1 MLFRSKLAN
10 VDKAVF
16 EELKLL
22 IEKGIDQKEFSESQK
37 ALLAQW
43 KIERS
48 SDSRIAG
55 ILAENLSAKRDM
67 DFYRKL
73 EKQVET
79 LTPQQVVD
87 AFKKHIDPDK
97 MITIW
102 AGDFKKAK

>member
-1 MLFRSKLAN
+1 
-10 VDKAVF
+10 
-16 EELKLL
+16 
-22 IEKGIDQKEFSESQK
+22 
-37 ALLAQW
+37 
-43 KIERS
+43 
-48 SDSRIAG
+48 
-55 ILAENLSAKRDM
+55 M